1 MCPCHCASSHTMC
14 PCHCECLTHT
24 VCPCHSDCECLT
36 HTVCPVVWASHSVYL
51 QIGLNQVCL
60 FQAARELLLETAV
73 VPQPPPPPATTLS
86 TSQAKAIQMAL
97 KLCEK
102 LVEIGA
108 PGAVDLLIK
117 LSDPDFSA
125 FQEPNGLVDAG
136 RLMDQIRLAALAHGL
151 RKEAIELVLAWR
163 LGFPE
168 PSPKVI
174 FFPRLGTPS
183 VVPGSKTQREVV
195 QRIAMRG
202 RAQRSDYLV
211 RRPTTNHRR
220 TIDSPR
226 KAMNSPPV
234 RPVPKN
240 NHNYQRGLCGCTTRP
255 DFQSMSQTM
264 PQPTRP
270 TTCYRQT
277 RPLPSLNMP
286 KLRHNKLR
294 HNQLALTPR
303 PPTTQQHRRHQIHLH
318 TARMLPCSQ
327 MAPSNM
333 RATTPRYTQEYPV
346 VMGGF
351 ADVDCIF
358 KNCRQPTLGSI
369 DFSPFPQRLF
379 I

>member
-1 MCPCHCASSHTMC
+1 MS
-14 PCHCECLTHT
+14 L
-24 VCPCHSDCECLT
+24 
-36 HTVCPVVWASHSVYL
+36 
-51 QIGLNQVCL
+51 
-60 FQAARELLLETAV
+60 
-73 VPQPPPPPATTLS
+73 
-86 TSQAKAIQMAL
+86 
-97 KLCEK
+97 
-102 LVEIGA
+102 
-108 PGAVDLLIK
+108 
-117 LSDPDFSA
+117 
-125 FQEPNGLVDAG
+125 
-136 RLMDQIRLAALAHGL
+136 
-151 RKEAIELVLAWR
+151 LAWR

-168 PSPKVI
+168 PSPKVNS
-174 FFPRLGTPS
+174 FPRLGTPS
-183 VVPGSKTQREVV
+183 VVPGSQTQREVV

-202 RAQRSDYLV
+202 RAQRSNYLV

-264 PQPTRP
+264 PQPTCP

-286 KLRHNKLR
+286 KLRHN
-294 HNQLALTPR
+294 QPALTPR